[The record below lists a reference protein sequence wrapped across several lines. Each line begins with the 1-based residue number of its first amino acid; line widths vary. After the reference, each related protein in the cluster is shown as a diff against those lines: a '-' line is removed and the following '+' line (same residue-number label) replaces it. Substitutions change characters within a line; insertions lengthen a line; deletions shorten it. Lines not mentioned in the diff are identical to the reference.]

1 MPPRRHRCHRRALL
15 LAALAAPPALAQAQT
30 APATPWPERPLRF
43 VNPFAA
49 GSAVDVV
56 ARVIAQDLSERL
68 GQQFIVDNRTGASG
82 NIGTE
87 AVARA
92 RPDGLTILVGSSG
105 SMGINP
111 SLFRTLPYDA
121 LRDFVP
127 VTHAVS
133 FPQVVLV
140 NPASPVRSLAELIA
154 LAKAQP
160 GRLNFGSSGS
170 GSTAHLAVELIRA
183 AAGGLDMVHVPFRGG
198 SPAVQALMA
207 GEVQLAVEGL
217 PSLGGLIAEGRVRP
231 LAVTSG
237 ERSPALPAVPAVAET
252 IPGFDAAAWVVYFAP
267 AGTPAPFVER
277 LATEIAASLQRP
289 AVRRRLE
296 EMGATVHGTTPA
308 ATAEFHRRELE
319 KWRRAV
325 ELSGARVD

>member
-1 MPPRRHRCHRRALL
+1 MHRRRQTLL
-15 LAALAAPPALAQAQT
+15 KGLAAATLAASVPISAPALAQA
-30 APATPWPERPLRF
+30 PWPERPLRF

-56 ARVIAQDLSERL
+56 ARLIAQDLTERL
-68 GQQFIVDNRTGASG
+68 GQQFLVENRTGASG

-111 SLFRTLPYDA
+111 SLFRSLPYDA

-133 FPQVVLV
+133 FPQAVLV
-140 NPASPVRSLAELIA
+140 NPSLGVRTLAELIA
-154 LAKAQP
+154 RAKAEP
-160 GRLNFGSSGS
+160 GRLNYGSSGS

-183 AAGGLDMVHVPFRGG
+183 AAGIEMVHIPFRGG
-198 SPAVQALMA
+198 SPAVQALIA
-207 GEVQLAVEGL
+207 DQVQVAVEGL
-217 PSLGGLIAEGRVRP
+217 PSLPGLIADGRVRP
-231 LAVTSG
+231 IAVTSAA
-237 ERSPALPAVPAVAET
+237 RSPMLPDVPAVSET
-252 IPGFDAAAWVVYFAP
+252 IPGFDAAAWVIYFAP

-277 LATEIAASLQRP
+277 LATEIATSLRQP
-289 AVRRRLE
+289 QVRRRLE
-296 EMGATVHGTTPA
+296 EIGATIHGTPPA
-308 ATAEFHRRELE
+308 ETAAFHRHELE

-325 ELSGARVD
+325 EISGARVE